1 MKNIKTKVLLGV
13 LSIALVVIA
22 GMNIVKQLN
31 EVELSDLVLAN
42 VEALAGSE
50 SGGETVKCYCKT
62 NVFSPN
68 VCSANASGSYCGGDP
83 CSDHDGNCR

>member
-42 VEALAGSE
+42 VEALAGCEWNSWIGE
-50 SGGETVKCYCKT
+50 PVFHITLTGYCSWSCSRGG
-62 NVFSPN
+62 VFQCP
-68 VCSANASGSYCGGDP
+68 V
-83 CSDHDGNCR
+83 